1 MHIGIIGTGAMGGA
15 LGKLWA
21 GQGHTV
27 TFSYSRDWQK
37 LERLAQEAGHA
48 AKAGTLQEAA
58 AGDVVL
64 ISVLWSRIDDALV
77 AAGSLRGKIVVD
89 CMLPMTADD
98 SDLAI
103 GHTTSGGEQ
112 LAEKSGAR
120 VVKAFNQIF
129 SDALAADNRQFGDD
143 TPTMFYCGD
152 DAESKRVVR
161 GLIQQAG
168 FEPVDAGKLE
178 RSRFLE
184 PLGLLIGTLA
194 LEEGWGPQIGLK
206 LLRR

>member
-1 MHIGIIGTGAMGGA
+1 MQIGIIGTGAMGSA

-27 TFSYSRDWQK
+27 TFSYSRNPAK
-37 LERLAQEAGHA
+37 LEQWAREAGHGA
-48 AKAGTLQEAA
+48 RAGTPQEATA
-58 AGDVVL
+58 ADVVL

-77 AAGSLRGKIVVD
+77 QAGSLRGKIVVD

-98 SDLAI
+98 SALAI

-112 LAEKSGAR
+112 LAERSGAR
-120 VVKAFNQIF
+120 VVKAFNTIF
-129 SDALAADNRQFGDD
+129 SDVLAAENRQFGSD

-152 DAESKRVVR
+152 DAEAKRVVS
-161 GLIQQAG
+161 GLIEQAG
-168 FEPVDAGKLE
+168 FEAVDAGKLE
-178 RSRFLE
+178 RARFLE
-184 PLGLLIGTLA
+184 PLGLLIGMLA
-194 LEEGWGPQIGLK
+194 LEEGLGPQIGLK